1 MTDHPPDERGLEL
14 RELFFETSQELLQ
27 ALNEEALK
35 LEKKPGDEEIVR
47 VIRRTVH
54 TLKGDSAACG
64 MRELSE
70 LAHQFEDALSLEGT
84 ATQAAVAEIA
94 FAAADVFT
102 EMIAAYRG
110 GGKLPSTKSLSNRI
124 SQLTAPAPAPAQA
137 RTVQTRSATPKS
149 SNSKATGSKSARA
162 KAARGKSTSSK
173 STGRKSDRKASSG
186 KKSAVKAS
194 ASRKSGGKTAS
205 TKRTAAK
212 TKTKTTTGKKA
223 TTRAISARAISA
235 RATSAAAISADATAD
250 TPTAAKPTTAKTSTA
265 RTADKVAAHWTEYE
279 KLAMHKAQGAG
290 LSVYHVVVKI
300 DPHCAMPIAG
310 RQLIHNALGAVG
322 QVIAVH
328 PDAKSPAA
336 SKQVEFVLASGQTV
350 AQISAK
356 GKIPTIAEE
365 VTVEQMLAPS
375 LEPQR
380 ATNET
385 VLAPEAADEET
396 LPQSA
401 AGAADVSS
409 ATTSTSAI
417 PAVQEN
423 LLRVEASRIDS
434 VLNLVGE
441 LIIGKSMLQQAL
453 SEFSKRYPKELLR
466 GKFSDAMAFQARV
479 LNDLQRS
486 VMKIRM
492 VPVDQLFRR
501 FPRMVRDVSRQCG
514 RDVELDV
521 SGQDTDL
528 DKGILDAIAEPLTH
542 LVRNAVSHGIEP
554 PEERRKSGKAPRG
567 RIRLNAYHH
576 GNQVVVEV
584 IDDGRGI
591 DAQKIRAK
599 AIELGMMTAEEAPR
613 LSEAET
619 LEYIFRPGFSTA
631 EQVTEVSGRGVGM
644 DVVQSV
650 LHRLKAN
657 ISVETRPGQGTTFR
671 LKLPL
676 TLAIIKALLFWV
688 EQRLYAIP
696 LNAVLEIARTFE
708 TEVHQ
713 VDNYEVL
720 QLRNQ
725 VLPLLRLGRPVGEDR
740 KSKLFVLVITVG
752 ERKYGLIVDALEGE
766 EELVIKAL
774 DDHTFHT
781 DLVSGASIL
790 GDGRVVLI
798 LNLPAV
804 VEHVARARP
813 EELGQCNAGLLL
825 SHTERARLAMSQI
838 MTPAVGGQA

>member
-1 MTDHPPDERGLEL
+1 MTNSPDERGLEL

-35 LEKKPGDEEIVR
+35 LEKTPGDEEIVR
-47 VIRRTVH
+47 GIRRTVH

-84 ATQAAVAEIA
+84 ATQTAVAEIA

-102 EMIAAYRG
+102 EMIAAYRTD
-110 GGKLPSTKSLSNRI
+110 GKLPSIKALSKKI
-124 SQLTAPAPAPAQA
+124 EDLTAAPALE
-137 RTVQTRSATPKS
+137 K
-149 SNSKATGSKSARA
+149 
-162 KAARGKSTSSK
+162 ARGDSK
-173 STGRKSDRKASSG
+173 PIGRKSAD
-186 KKSAVKAS
+186 
-194 ASRKSGGKTAS
+194 TA
-205 TKRTAAK
+205 
-212 TKTKTTTGKKA
+212 TTGKKLA
-223 TTRAISARAISA
+223 SKGSAGKKSVRQEVGEHRNRQVRKSA
-235 RATSAAAISADATAD
+235 SSKAVRNREEFVQVSKRSAKSSVKTSAKKTAKSVASRSVKSSAGKTSAVNRS
-250 TPTAAKPTTAKTSTA
+250 AAKATPAA
-265 RTADKVAAHWTEYE
+265 KVASLWTEYE
-279 KLAMHKAQGAG
+279 KLAMTKAQAGG

-322 QVIAVH
+322 QVLAVH

-336 SKQVEFVLASGQTV
+336 SKQVEFVLASAQTV

-356 GKIPTIAEE
+356 GRIPTIAEE
-365 VTVEQMLAPS
+365 VAVELLLAPS
-375 LEPQR
+375 PAPQKT
-380 ATNET
+380 AGALDSE
-385 VLAPEAADEET
+385 LEAAADDSFSEPA
-396 LPQSA
+396 LSA
-401 AGAADVSS
+401 SE
-409 ATTSTSAI
+409 I
-417 PAVQEN
+417 PAAAPGSAVAATPEN
-423 LLRVEASRIDS
+423 LLRVEAGRIDS

-514 RDVELDV
+514 REVELDI

-528 DKGILDAIAEPLTH
+528 DKGILDSIAEPLTH
-542 LVRNAVSHGIEP
+542 LVRNAVSHGIET
-554 PEERRKSGKAPRG
+554 PEERRKLGKAPRG
-567 RIRLNAYHH
+567 TVRLNAYHH

-584 IDDGRGI
+584 TDDGRGI

-599 AIELGMMTAEEAPR
+599 AIELGMTTSEECAR
-613 LSEAET
+613 LSEAEI
-619 LEYIFRPGFSTA
+619 LEFIFRPGFSTA

-650 LHRLKAN
+650 LHRLKAS
-657 ISVETRPGQGTTFR
+657 ISVETHLGQGTTFR
-671 LKLPL
+671 LNLPL

-725 VLPLLRLGRPVGEDR
+725 VLPLLRLGRPVNTVDR
-740 KSKLFVLVITVG
+740 KAKLFVLVITVG
-752 ERKYGLIVDALEGE
+752 ERKYGLIVDLLEGE

-774 DDHTFHT
+774 DDHTFQT

-804 VEHVARARP
+804 VEHVSRARP
-813 EELGQCNAGLLL
+813 TELGQCNSGLLL
-825 SHTERARLAMSQI
+825 SHTDRMRLAMSQTMAPE

>member
-1 MTDHPPDERGLEL
+1 MNDSPDERGLEL

-27 ALNEEALK
+27 ALNDEALK

-64 MRELSE
+64 LRELSE

-84 ATQAAVAEIA
+84 ATQTAVAEIA
-94 FAAADVFT
+94 FGCADVFT
-102 EMIAAYRG
+102 EMIAAYRNDS
-110 GGKLPSTKSLSNRI
+110 KMPSTKNLSKQI
-124 SQLTAPAPAPAQA
+124 ADLTAAPSEAKIQPPEHKATVKA
-137 RTVQTRSATPKS
+137 RTSRTGA
-149 SNSKATGSKSARA
+149 SKTLG
-162 KAARGKSTSSK
+162 
-173 STGRKSDRKASSG
+173 G
-186 KKSAVKAS
+186 KKAP
-194 ASRKSGGKTAS
+194 
-205 TKRTAAK
+205 TKKVT
-212 TKTKTTTGKKA
+212 TKKVPTKKA
-223 TTRAISARAISA
+223 TTKKAAGKSVTSKSATRKSA
-235 RATSAAAISADATAD
+235 TRNRSSKSAMTKAVAVRRTAPAKEATKKARSS
-250 TPTAAKPTTAKTSTA
+250 AKTEL
-265 RTADKVAAHWTEYE
+265 WTEYE
-279 KLAMHKAQGAG
+279 NVAMSKAQAAG
-290 LSVYHVVVKI
+290 QDVYHVVVKI

-310 RQLIHNALGAVG
+310 RQLVHNAIGVMGPVLAVR
-322 QVIAVH
+322 

-336 SKQVEFVLASGQTV
+336 SKQVEFVLASVQT
-350 AQISAK
+350 AEQIAAK
-356 GKIPTIAEE
+356 CKIPTIAGE
-365 VTVEQMLAPS
+365 VTVDLLLDAAEVVNQPPS
-375 LEPQR
+375 QN
-380 ATNET
+380 AI
-385 VLAPEAADEET
+385 A
-396 LPQSA
+396 
-401 AGAADVSS
+401 S
-409 ATTSTSAI
+409 ATSALDTMATQ
-417 PAVQEN
+417 PVPAETPAAAPAAEPAAPTAAVQEN
-423 LLRVEASRIDS
+423 ILRVDASRIDS

-453 SEFSKRYPKELLR
+453 NEFSKRYPKELLR
-466 GKFSDAMAFQARV
+466 GKFGDAMAFQARV

-514 RDVELDV
+514 REVELDI

-554 PEERRKSGKAPRG
+554 SEERRKLGKPSHG
-567 RIRLNAYHH
+567 TIRLNAYHH

-591 DAQKIRAK
+591 DAHKIRAK
-599 AIELGMMTAEEAPR
+599 AIELGMTTPEEAAR
-613 LSEAET
+613 LSEAEI
-619 LEYIFRPGFSTA
+619 LEFIFRPGFSTA

-650 LHRLKAN
+650 LHRLKASV
-657 ISVETRPGQGTTFR
+657 SVETRPGQGTTFR

-725 VLPLLRLGRPVGEDR
+725 VLPLLRLGRPVADGER
-740 KSKLFVLVITVG
+740 NAKLFVLVITVG
-752 ERKYGLIVDALEGE
+752 ERKYGLIVDLLEGE

-774 DDHTFHT
+774 DDHTFQT

-804 VEHVARARP
+804 VEHVARTRP
-813 EELGQCNAGLLL
+813 TELGQSNSGLLL
-825 SHTERARLAMSQI
+825 SHTDRARLALSQ
-838 MTPAVGGQA
+838 TVNPAVGGQA

>member
-1 MTDHPPDERGLEL
+1 MTNSPDERGAEL

-35 LEKKPGDEEIVR
+35 LEKNPGDEEIVR
-47 VIRRTVH
+47 GIRRTVH

-64 MRELSE
+64 LRELSE
-70 LAHQFEDALSLEGT
+70 LAHQFEDALSLES
-84 ATQAAVAEIA
+84 AASHVAVAEIA

-102 EMIAAYRG
+102 DMIAAYHKNA
-110 GGKLPSTKSLSNRI
+110 KLPSTKALSRKI
-124 SQLTAPAPAPAQA
+124 QDLTTAPKAKKP
-137 RTVQTRSATPKS
+137 RTAKKAAAKS
-149 SNSKATGSKSARA
+149 SNL
-162 KAARGKSTSSK
+162 KAASK
-173 STGRKSDRKASSG
+173 P
-186 KKSAVKAS
+186 
-194 ASRKSGGKTAS
+194 
-205 TKRTAAK
+205 
-212 TKTKTTTGKKA
+212 
-223 TTRAISARAISA
+223 
-235 RATSAAAISADATAD
+235 AAAQ
-250 TPTAAKPTTAKTSTA
+250 
-265 RTADKVAAHWTEYE
+265 WTEYE
-279 KLAMHKAQGAG
+279 RMAMTKAQAAG

-300 DPHCAMPIAG
+300 DPHCAMPIAA
-310 RQLIHNALGAVG
+310 RQLVHNALNSAGEM
-322 QVIAVH
+322 IAVR
-328 PDAKSPAA
+328 PDPKSPAA
-336 SKQVEFVLASGQTV
+336 TKNVEFVLASSLPV
-350 AQISAK
+350 EKISAK
-356 GKIPTIAEE
+356 GRIPTISEE
-365 VTVEQMLAPS
+365 VALELLLAPS
-375 LEPQR
+375 PAAEPELQ
-380 ATNET
+380 T
-385 VLAPEAADEET
+385 PESEAEESAEQDGDT
-396 LPQSA
+396 QAVAVPDVSA
-401 AGAADVSS
+401 ATAA
-409 ATTSTSAI
+409 AAAHTTIT
-417 PAVQEN
+417 QEN
-423 LLRVEASRIDS
+423 LLRVEAGRIDN

-453 SEFSKRYPKELLR
+453 SEFSKRFPKEALR
-466 GKFSDAMAFQARV
+466 GKFADAMAFQARV

-514 RDVELDV
+514 KEVELSV

-542 LVRNAVSHGIEP
+542 LVRNAISHGIES
-554 PEERRKSGKAPRG
+554 PEERRKLGKAAQG
-567 RIRLNAYHH
+567 TVRLNAYHH
-576 GNQVVVEV
+576 GNQVIVEV
-584 IDDGRGI
+584 SDDGRGI
-591 DAQKIRAK
+591 DAQRIRNK
-599 AIELGMMTAEEAPR
+599 AIELGLTTPEEVAR
-613 LSEAET
+613 LSEAEV
-619 LEYIFRPGFSTA
+619 LDFIFRPGFSTA

-650 LHRLKAN
+650 LHRLKA
-657 ISVETRPGQGTTFR
+657 SVSLETRLGEGTTFR

-708 TEVHQ
+708 AEVHQ

-725 VLPLLRLGRPVGEDR
+725 VLPLLRLGRPAEGDA
-740 KSKLFVLVITVG
+740 KAKLFVLVITVG

-774 DDHTFHT
+774 DDQTFST

-804 VEHVARARP
+804 VEHVASARP
-813 EELGQCNAGLLL
+813 REMGHANSGLLL
-825 SHTERARLAMSQI
+825 SHTDRVRLAL
-838 MTPAVGGQA
+838 TPAVGGQA

>member
-1 MTDHPPDERGLEL
+1 MTDSPDERGAEL

-27 ALNEEALK
+27 ALNDEALK

-64 MRELSE
+64 LRELSE

-84 ATQAAVAEIA
+84 ATQAAVTEIA
-94 FAAADVFT
+94 FAAADVFA

-110 GGKLPSTKSLSNRI
+110 DRKLPSSKSLSKRI
-124 SQLTAPAPAPAQA
+124 EDLTALPTSGKTR
-137 RTVQTRSATPKS
+137 RTK
-149 SNSKATGSKSARA
+149 
-162 KAARGKSTSSK
+162 K
-173 STGRKSDRKASSG
+173 STGRTSTS
-186 KKSAVKAS
+186 KKTPPQTSHQ
-194 ASRKSGGKTAS
+194 
-205 TKRTAAK
+205 
-212 TKTKTTTGKKA
+212 
-223 TTRAISARAISA
+223 
-235 RATSAAAISADATAD
+235 SAA
-250 TPTAAKPTTAKTSTA
+250 
-265 RTADKVAAHWTEYE
+265 HFTEYE
-279 KLAMHKAQGAG
+279 KLAMTQAQAAG
-290 LSVYHVVVKI
+290 QDVYHVVVKI

-310 RQLIHNALGAVG
+310 RQLVHNALGVMGPILAVR
-322 QVIAVH
+322 

-336 SKQVEFVLASGQTV
+336 SRQVEFVLASVQT
-350 AQISAK
+350 AEQIAAK
-356 GKIPTIAEE
+356 CKIPTISAE
-365 VTVEQMLAPS
+365 VTVDLLLDAAA
-375 LEPQR
+375 LKEPQSESHR
-380 ATNET
+380 ASKSGSEIGSKHEARIEGQNE
-385 VLAPEAADEET
+385 VPPPVSNLVAPAPEV
-396 LPQSA
+396 LPLEVS
-401 AGAADVSS
+401 AGAAAEVAAAPSM
-409 ATTSTSAI
+409 
-417 PAVQEN
+417 QEN
-423 LLRVEASRIDS
+423 ILRVDAGRIDS

-453 SEFSKRYPKELLR
+453 SEFSKRYPKEPMR
-466 GKFSDAMAFQARV
+466 GKFADAMAFQARV

-501 FPRMVRDVSRQCG
+501 FPRMVRDVARQCG
-514 RDVELDV
+514 REVELDI

-542 LVRNAVSHGIEP
+542 LVRNAVGHGIEP
-554 PEERRKSGKAPRG
+554 ADERRKLGKSPQG
-567 RIRLNAYHH
+567 VIRLNAYHH
-576 GNQVVVEV
+576 GNQVIVEV
-584 IDDGRGI
+584 TDDGRGM

-599 AIELGMMTAEEAPR
+599 ALELGMTTREEVVRLNDAEVFDF
-613 LSEAET
+613 
-619 LEYIFRPGFSTA
+619 IFRPGFSTA
-631 EQVTEVSGRGVGM
+631 DQVTEVSGRGVGM

-650 LHRLKAN
+650 LHRLKAS
-657 ISVETRPGQGTTFR
+657 ISVETRPGKGTTFR
-671 LKLPL
+671 MKLPL

-725 VLPLLRLGRPVGEDR
+725 VLPLLRLGRPAEEER
-740 KSKLFVLVITVG
+740 KAKLFVLVITAG

-774 DDHTFHT
+774 DDQTFST

-798 LNLPAV
+798 LNLPAI
-804 VEHVARARP
+804 VEHVGRWRQQ
-813 EELGQCNAGLLL
+813 ETGQSNSGLLL
-825 SHTERARLAMSQI
+825 TATDRSRLAVAPGLS
-838 MTPAVGGQA
+838 PAAGGLA

>member
-1 MTDHPPDERGLEL
+1 MTNSPDERGLEL
-14 RELFFETSQELLQ
+14 RELFFETSLELLQ

-35 LEKKPGDEEIVR
+35 LEKTPGDEEIVR
-47 VIRRTVH
+47 SIRRTVH
-54 TLKGDSAACG
+54 TLKGDAAACG
-64 MRELSE
+64 LRELSE
-70 LAHQFEDALSLEGT
+70 LAHQFEDALSLDG
-84 ATQAAVAEIA
+84 ASTQTAVAEIA
-94 FAAADVFT
+94 FASADVFT
-102 EMIAAYRG
+102 EMIAAYRRG
-110 GGKLPSTKSLSNRI
+110 TKLPSSRALSKKI
-124 SQLTAPAPAPAQA
+124 SDLTAAPAAGKTR
-137 RTVQTRSATPKS
+137 RT
-149 SNSKATGSKSARA
+149 
-162 KAARGKSTSSK
+162 
-173 STGRKSDRKASSG
+173 RKSN
-186 KKSAVKAS
+186 
-194 ASRKSGGKTAS
+194 GKTA
-205 TKRTAAK
+205 AAK
-212 TKTKTTTGKKA
+212 T
-223 TTRAISARAISA
+223 SAGR
-235 RATSAAAISADATAD
+235 TSAKEDAI
-250 TPTAAKPTTAKTSTA
+250 
-265 RTADKVAAHWTEYE
+265 WTEYE
-279 KLAMHKAQGAG
+279 KVAMTKAQASGQD
-290 LSVYHVVVKI
+290 VYHVVVKI

-310 RQLIHNALGAVG
+310 RQLVQNAISMMGPVLAVR
-322 QVIAVH
+322 

-336 SKQVEFVLASGQTV
+336 SKQVEFVLATVQTSEQL
-350 AQISAK
+350 AAK
-356 GKIPTIAEE
+356 CKIPTISGE
-365 VTVEQMLAPS
+365 VTVELLLDATQAVSKPQVDTAAPVEISTAETVAPDETPADSPEGSAAADPVVAPS
-375 LEPQR
+375 
-380 ATNET
+380 
-385 VLAPEAADEET
+385 
-396 LPQSA
+396 
-401 AGAADVSS
+401 
-409 ATTSTSAI
+409 
-417 PAVQEN
+417 VQEN
-423 LLRVEASRIDS
+423 ILRVDAGRIDS

-453 SEFSKRYPKELLR
+453 NEFSKRYPKELLR
-466 GKFSDAMAFQARV
+466 GKFADAMAFQARV

-501 FPRMVRDVSRQCG
+501 FPRMVRDVALQCG
-514 RDVELDV
+514 REVELDI

-542 LVRNAVSHGIEP
+542 LVRNAVSHGIET
-554 PEERRKSGKAPRG
+554 PEERRKLGKNPQG
-567 RIRLNAYHH
+567 VVRLNAYHH

-584 IDDGRGI
+584 TDDGRGI

-599 AIELGMMTAEEAPR
+599 AIEMGMMTPEEAPR
-613 LSEAET
+613 LSDAEV
-619 LEYIFRPGFSTA
+619 LDYIFRPGFSTA

-650 LHRLKAN
+650 LHRLKASV
-657 ISVETRPGQGTTFR
+657 SVETHVGQGTTFR

-688 EQRLYAIP
+688 EKRLYAIP

-725 VLPLLRLGRPVGEDR
+725 VLPLLRLGRPVEAGQDR

-774 DDHTFHT
+774 DDHTFQT

-813 EELGQCNAGLLL
+813 EELGQCNSGLLL
-825 SHTERARLAMSQI
+825 SHTDRVRLAL
-838 MTPAVGGQA
+838 TPAVGGQA